1 MSTNESRK
9 YVIVGAGIHGLST
22 AWHLAM
28 DLKSRGQGSGRDIL
42 VLEKSHVGA
51 GATGVACGNVRNF
64 YMTEA
69 LHPILKHS
77 VDVWM
82 HDPINFGF
90 QQVGY
95 VSCGE
100 ANQTPDFEK
109 MHKSHNS
116 VDYTSNLYVGKEARD
131 FLTSIWPDFKTDGID
146 VALDERLSG
155 YVGTRNVLRGLV
167 EKCEQHGVEIRTG
180 VEVTG
185 YDTRAGSVKAITT
198 NQGDIDCDA
207 VIWALGA
214 WTPKHWAMLGKPSHI
229 DCSYPD
235 GSIVNKDMW
244 TFWRLREGEVYF
256 DEPYVTPEGKNPPIL
271 HIEKMS
277 TPVYDESTGE
287 MLRDYL
293 YVYFKNANER
303 MESPGLQGGI
313 TPVKIGPD
321 AVVDPYGHSNELYQ
335 AEPEFA
341 DYFCAAMGATMSR
354 FEGIRSSFKQRP
366 NGGIGAFT
374 PDNLPVLDWVAPNVY
389 MIEDS
394 NHGFKMIGIG
404 KLVSKLLMGEDVPDL
419 KPFAFSRYA
428 EGKTFGSNNS
438 HSPWV

>member
-116 VDYTSNLYVGKEARD
+116 VDYTSTCTSARRPEPSSLHLARLQD
-131 FLTSIWPDFKTDGID
+131 RWHRRGPGRTS
-146 VALDERLSG
+146 
-155 YVGTRNVLRGLV
+155 
-167 EKCEQHGVEIRTG
+167 Q
-180 VEVTG
+180 
-185 YDTRAGSVKAITT
+185 
-198 NQGDIDCDA
+198 
-207 VIWALGA
+207 
-214 WTPKHWAMLGKPSHI
+214 
-229 DCSYPD
+229 
-235 GSIVNKDMW
+235 
-244 TFWRLREGEVYF
+244 RLRWHPKCSPWSG
-256 DEPYVTPEGKNPPIL
+256 
-271 HIEKMS
+271 
-277 TPVYDESTGE
+277 GE
-287 MLRDYL
+287 M
-293 YVYFKNANER
+293 
-303 MESPGLQGGI
+303 
-313 TPVKIGPD
+313 
-321 AVVDPYGHSNELYQ
+321 
-335 AEPEFA
+335 
-341 DYFCAAMGATMSR
+341 
-354 FEGIRSSFKQRP
+354 
-366 NGGIGAFT
+366 
-374 PDNLPVLDWVAPNVY
+374 
-389 MIEDS
+389 
-394 NHGFKMIGIG
+394 
-404 KLVSKLLMGEDVPDL
+404 
-419 KPFAFSRYA
+419 
-428 EGKTFGSNNS
+428 
-438 HSPWV
+438 

>member
-1 MSTNESRK
+1 
-9 YVIVGAGIHGLST
+9 
-22 AWHLAM
+22 
-28 DLKSRGQGSGRDIL
+28 
-42 VLEKSHVGA
+42 
-51 GATGVACGNVRNF
+51 
-64 YMTEA
+64 
-69 LHPILKHS
+69 
-77 VDVWM
+77 
-82 HDPINFGF
+82 
-90 QQVGY
+90 
-95 VSCGE
+95 
-100 ANQTPDFEK
+100 
-109 MHKSHNS
+109 
-116 VDYTSNLYVGKEARD
+116 
-131 FLTSIWPDFKTDGID
+131 
-146 VALDERLSG
+146 
-155 YVGTRNVLRGLV
+155 
-167 EKCEQHGVEIRTG
+167 
-180 VEVTG
+180 
-185 YDTRAGSVKAITT
+185 
-198 NQGDIDCDA
+198 
-207 VIWALGA
+207 
-214 WTPKHWAMLGKPSHI
+214 
-229 DCSYPD
+229 
-235 GSIVNKDMW
+235 
-244 TFWRLREGEVYF
+244 
-256 DEPYVTPEGKNPPIL
+256 
-271 HIEKMS
+271 MS

-419 KPFAFSRYA
+419 KPSPSAATPRARPSAATTAIRRGCRRSTGPIGLGTRPDIGRRSR
-428 EGKTFGSNNS
+428 
-438 HSPWV
+438 H